1 MPWKPDN
8 PLIPNNLSP
17 ETQIKPVM
25 YFFALEYFRSFSPF
39 FSPPKE
45 RKVFTSLG
53 FVVRDRMQMEKNFRK
68 KIDKKSP

>member
-8 PLIPNNLSP
+8 PLISNNLSP

-39 FSPPKE
+39 FFSQ
-45 RKVFTSLG
+45 RKKG
-53 FVVRDRMQMEKNFRK
+53 FHLSWIRRSQQDADVKKFQK